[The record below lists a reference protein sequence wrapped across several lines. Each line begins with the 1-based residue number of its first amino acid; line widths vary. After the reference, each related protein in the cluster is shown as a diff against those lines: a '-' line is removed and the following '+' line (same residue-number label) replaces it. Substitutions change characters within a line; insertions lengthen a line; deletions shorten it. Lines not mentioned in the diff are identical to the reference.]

1 MPAGGRQGLWG
12 TRLNKIRHHGRIA
25 AALAALT
32 LTAAGLTAL
41 TPPTAARAASTA
53 SVTVRVRN

>member
-1 MPAGGRQGLWG
+1 M
-12 TRLNKIRHHGRIA
+12 NKIRHHGRIA